1 MYEFYFIISFIFIFV
16 LVLIFILQFKDKKSK
31 SKTESEKEIEKYYEL
46 KFQIRIL
53 SFSLI
58 IASILLG
65 FLSWNVKKD
74 AVQELKTEIFQEFDS
89 VLNFYVAEHTVT
101 TSTEDTLRINFSD
114 LKRTNN
120 ENLPKF
126 YKSPL
131 MFVSAENAMFS
142 VIKIN
147 KNYVIIRLIPEGKYK
162 AGDMSPYD
170 YNGKITLWFVE
181 R

>member
-1 MYEFYFIISFIFIFV
+1 MYIFFFIFSI
-16 LVLIFILQFKDKKSK
+16 IFISVVILILILQKQNLKNVD
-31 SKTESEKEIEKYYEL
+31 EKYYEL

-53 SFSLI
+53 SFSLVL
-58 IASILLG
+58 ASVLLG

-74 AVQELKTEIFQEFDS
+74 AVKELKMEIFKEFDS
-89 VLNFYVAEHTVT
+89 VLNFYVVEHTVT

-131 MFVSAENAMFS
+131 MFVSAENAVFS
-142 VIKIN
+142 VIRIT
-147 KNYVIIRLIPEGKYK
+147 KNYVTIRLIPEGKYRID
-162 AGDMSPYD
+162 AGHYD

-181 R
+181 K

>member
-16 LVLIFILQFKDKKSK
+16 LILVFILQFKDKKSN

-53 SFSLI
+53 SFSLV
-58 IASILLG
+58 IASVLLG

-74 AVQELKTEIFQEFDS
+74 AVNELKTEIFQEFDS
-89 VLNFYVAEHTVT
+89 VLNFYVVEHYVS
-101 TSTEDTLRINFSD
+101 TSTEDTLRIDFSE

-120 ENLPKF
+120 EKLPKF
-126 YKSPL
+126 YKTPL
-131 MFVSAENAMFS
+131 MFVSAENAIFS
-142 VIKIN
+142 VMKIK
-147 KNYVIIRLIPEGKYK
+147 KDYVIIRLIPEGKYIVS
-162 AGDMSPYD
+162 DMKQYGF
-170 YNGKITLWFVE
+170 NGKITLWFVE

>member
-1 MYEFYFIISFIFIFV
+1 MYIFFLLISIIFIFV
-16 LVLIFILQFKDKKSK
+16 VILILILQFLNKKNNSK
-31 SKTESEKEIEKYYEL
+31 NEIEIETEKYYEL

-53 SFSLI
+53 SFSLV
-58 IASILLG
+58 IASALLG

-74 AVQELKTEIFQEFDS
+74 AVNELKTEIFKEFDS
-89 VLNFYVAEHTVT
+89 VLNFYVVEHSVT
-101 TSTEDTLRINFSD
+101 TSTEDTIRIDFSE

-120 ENLPKF
+120 EKLPKF

-147 KNYVIIRLIPEGKYK
+147 KDYVIIRLIPEGRSNIGSMK
-162 AGDMSPYD
+162 PYD
-170 YNGKITLWFVE
+170 YIGKITLWFVE
-181 R
+181 K